1 MHFKIFLC
9 FNTRLLHARACAR
22 KERACVNFVG
32 GSISSVTRRSGS
44 DVCDSLTDLLTVS
57 TDFTDVTLVSDD
69 TYL

>member
-1 MHFKIFLC
+1 M
-9 FNTRLLHARACAR
+9 
-22 KERACVNFVG
+22 NFVG
-32 GSISSVTRRSGS
+32 GSIFSVTRRSGS